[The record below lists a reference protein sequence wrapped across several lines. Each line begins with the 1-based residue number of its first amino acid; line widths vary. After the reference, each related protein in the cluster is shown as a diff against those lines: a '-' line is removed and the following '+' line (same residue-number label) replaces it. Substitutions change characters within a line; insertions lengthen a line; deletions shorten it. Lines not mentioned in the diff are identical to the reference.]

1 MSQEFNTLEL
11 AKIYESQ
18 GYLQDALEMYQAI
31 AKKSGEKDGQESDP
45 EINAGLD
52 RMESAMENQENQSE
66 TIPEPFVP
74 MSEKKIQHIMEQW
87 LMLMVLQKR
96 SNLVKQVKLRF

>member
-31 AKKSGEKDGQESDP
+31 AKKSGEKDGQEPDP

-52 RMESAMENQENQSE
+52 RMESAME

-74 MSEKKIQHIMEQW
+74 MSEKKIQHIMEHW
-87 LMLMVLQKR
+87 LRLLVLQKR
-96 SNLVKQVKLRF
+96 SNLMKQVKLIF

>member
-31 AKKSGEKDGQESDP
+31 AKKSGEKDGQEPDP
-45 EINAGLD
+45 EIDAGLD
-52 RMESAMENQENQSE
+52 RMKSVMQNQENQPE
-66 TIPEPFVP
+66 TIPELP

-96 SNLVKQVKLRF
+96 SNLVKQVRLRF

>member
-18 GYLQDALEMYQAI
+18 GYLQDALEMYQAL
-31 AKKSGEKDGQESDP
+31 AKKSGEKDGQEGDP
-45 EINAGLD
+45 EIDAGLD
-52 RMESAMENQENQSE
+52 RMESAMENQPE

-74 MSEKKIQHIMEQW
+74 VSEKKIHHIMEQW

-96 SNLVKQVKLRF
+96 FNLMKQVKLRF